1 MGTGVST
8 KRADL
13 LGVDAWKVR
22 LAGRTALVTGAG
34 RGLGRAITLALGACG
49 MRVVLSGRDLANLHA
64 TAALAGAEGIGTLV
78 APVDVSDEGSVASL
92 ALSLERETISVL
104 INNAGVPGPVAPLSE
119 VTVEEWDEVFAVNVR
134 GMFLMC
140 KAFIPPM
147 VQRGSGDVI
156 NLASVSGKRPLA
168 RRSPYCASKMAV
180 IGLTVTLA
188 AEVGPLGVNVN
199 SLSPGPVTGERM
211 RRNFALE
218 AERTG
223 TSVEEAERAF
233 RSCALLDRLVE
244 EREVGYAVVAMLNMP
259 GLAGADIDLSA
270 GMVAR

>member
-1 MGTGVST
+1 MSTDRST
-8 KRADL
+8 KRTEL
-13 LGVDAWKVR
+13 PGIDAWKAR
-22 LAGRTALVTGAG
+22 LAGRAALVTGAG
-34 RGLGRAITLALGACG
+34 RGLGRVIALALGACG
-49 MRVVLSGRDLANLHA
+49 MRVVLSGRDRANLQA
-64 TAALAGAEGIGTLV
+64 TADLADAEGIETLV
-78 APVDVSDEGSVASL
+78 APVDVSDESSVTSL
-92 ALSLERETISVL
+92 ARSLEHETISVL
-104 INNAGVPGPVAPLSE
+104 INNAGILGPVAPLSE

-134 GMFLMC
+134 GIFLMC

-188 AEVGPLGVNVN
+188 AEVGPSGVNVN
-199 SLSPGPVTGERM
+199 SLSPGPVAGERM
-211 RRNFALE
+211 WRIFALE
-218 AERTG
+218 AKRTG
-223 TSVEEAERAF
+223 TSVEEAERVF
-233 RSCALLDRLVE
+233 RSRTLLDRLIE